1 MKLSTESCRPL
12 SSLPYAKVCDA
23 YSYERTIL
31 SRIESYPPRCDLIQ
45 TLSGHNPRLEITVL
59 LRGEHT
65 ALGLGGTNGQVV
77 VVRKKTAAQA
87 ALGKELKERN
97 PIIISELEEL
107 RRKINDLEK
116 QKGALQDGLDDN
128 KAALKLIPM
137 RDVDN
142 VEM

>member
-1 MKLSTESCRPL
+1 
-12 SSLPYAKVCDA
+12 
-23 YSYERTIL
+23 
-31 SRIESYPPRCDLIQ
+31 LIQ